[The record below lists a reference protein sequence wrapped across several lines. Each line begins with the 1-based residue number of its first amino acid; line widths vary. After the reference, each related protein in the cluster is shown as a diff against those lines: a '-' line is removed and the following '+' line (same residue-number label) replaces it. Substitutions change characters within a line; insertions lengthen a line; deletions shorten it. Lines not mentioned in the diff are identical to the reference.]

1 MQHEEIHIG
10 RLVKSV
16 FEDSGMTVA
25 ELARQ
30 LFCERTNVYAIFHRK
45 SIDVE
50 MLARLSKILNHNFLD
65 DAMRLYGLTATLSP
79 TLNLQVPLTDCT
91 PDQLSRLS
99 ALLDAWK
106 KML

>member
-1 MQHEEIHIG
+1 MQSEEIHIG
-10 RLVKSV
+10 HLVKSV
-16 FEDSGMTVA
+16 FDDSGLTVA

-30 LFCERTNVYAIFHRK
+30 LYCERTNVYAIFRRK

-79 TLNLQVPLTDCT
+79 TLSLQLPLADCT

-106 KML
+106 KDL